1 MKEDKKGLLLQDQ
14 LTQEFNKI
22 DLVFFLFSL
31 SKEKENEL
39 PQKKIS
45 HYNYQDKERS
55 YQYLFYLL

>member
-31 SKEKENEL
+31 SKEK
-39 PQKKIS
+39 
-45 HYNYQDKERS
+45 DK
-55 YQYLFYLL
+55 